1 MPVKLQLAKK
11 SLTVHYFFRSGCW
24 STRSFKILKKKHTPW
39 VSATSIHLIT
49 LFETK
54 HVKSSVPKIFP
65 LISIAKTS
73 RRVGNRTRVH
83 CDFSYERVVA
93 DMVKTRYFRGW
104 VEGND
109 RNWLVICI
117 TTWFSWVK
125 THIRTSKSHGN
136 FLTMFE
142 DSCVLP

>member
-1 MPVKLQLAKK
+1 MQVSIPYMDGVWVLNAKHPF
-11 SLTVHYFFRSGCW
+11 LCW
-24 STRSFKILKKKHTPW
+24 SEICTIPQLPWQILCIALGAML
-39 VSATSIHLIT
+39 SNQNRLEAT
-49 LFETK
+49 
-54 HVKSSVPKIFP
+54 
-65 LISIAKTS
+65 KTT

-125 THIRTSKSHGN
+125 THIRTSKSHGF

-142 DSCVLP
+142 DICVFLP

>member
-1 MPVKLQLAKK
+1 MGFVKMNTL
-11 SLTVHYFFRSGCW
+11 
-24 STRSFKILKKKHTPW
+24 
-39 VSATSIHLIT
+39 TSISLMSLLTKIT
-49 LFETK
+49 
-54 HVKSSVPKIFP
+54 
-65 LISIAKTS
+65 
-73 RRVGNRTRVH
+73 RRVGNRTHVH

>member
-1 MPVKLQLAKK
+1 MD
-11 SLTVHYFFRSGCW
+11 SET
-24 STRSFKILKKKHTPW
+24 
-39 VSATSIHLIT
+39 VSACS
-49 LFETK
+49 
-54 HVKSSVPKIFP
+54 HVKEIYCMFTLPSEFSLHLVKVEG
-65 LISIAKTS
+65 LIWFESDLQDSETFLRSKTT

-117 TTWFSWVK
+117 PTWFSWVK

-136 FLTMFE
+136 FLPMFE